1 MNCMDYVLLTRRSG
15 APLRVLNIKCNAQT
29 QVFSAN
35 LSRRF
40 QKLMEKS
47 WWI

>member
-1 MNCMDYVLLTRRSG
+1 
-15 APLRVLNIKCNAQT
+15 VLNIKRNAQT

-40 QKLMEKS
+40 QKLMEKVVADLVPRG
-47 WWI
+47 